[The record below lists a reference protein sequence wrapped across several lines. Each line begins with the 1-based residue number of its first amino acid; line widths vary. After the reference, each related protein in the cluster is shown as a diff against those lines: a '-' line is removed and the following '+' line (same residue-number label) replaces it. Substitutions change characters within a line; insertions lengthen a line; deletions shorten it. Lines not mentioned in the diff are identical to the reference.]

1 MTLRALIVDDERLAR
16 LALRSLLEE
25 RPDVT
30 VVGEADSV
38 VAARQR
44 VAELKP
50 DVVFLD
56 VHMPGGSGFEL
67 FREGLAAKV
76 VFCTAYEQFAVRAFE
91 VNALDY
97 LVKPVGP
104 EQIDRALSRL
114 PREVL
119 AVQTEFRALLES
131 EPVAFFV
138 RRADDLLAQARDEL
152 GRFLGGDPD
161 RVAFLPNAT
170 AGVNTVLRSLAPS
183 FRPGDELLT
192 TNHEY
197 NACRNAL
204 EYVAS
209 LSGARVVV
217 ADIPFP
223 LTSPSQA
230 LAAVV
235 SHLTE
240 RTRLCLIDHVT
251 SPTALVLPVA
261 EIARAIAA
269 RGVEVLVDGAH
280 APGMLPLDLHALEA
294 DGVTYYTGNL
304 HKWVCAPKGAAFC
317 RWRRIGW
324 RTSGRCP
331 SATGPTRRSGV
342 AAGFG
347 WSSIGWARTIRRRG
361 FACPRRCGSWV
372 ASCPVASPT

>member
-114 PREVL
+114 QVAPTANGAPAATPPNDAALALDDLVSLREAHTLRFTRVRDVTHIQAADDYSEVHLVAGL
-119 AVQTEFRALLES
+119 AALVDVTLRRWELRLPAS
-131 EPVAFFV
+131 DFV
-138 RRADDLLAQARDEL
+138 RIHRSTLVNLHHVAEVRHADGHWQVVLQGVAEPLVVSRRVGREL
-152 GRFLGGDPD
+152 GER
-161 RVAFLPNAT
+161 
-170 AGVNTVLRSLAPS
+170 LRAKAVRAP
-183 FRPGDELLT
+183 
-192 TNHEY
+192 
-197 NACRNAL
+197 
-204 EYVAS
+204 
-209 LSGARVVV
+209 
-217 ADIPFP
+217 
-223 LTSPSQA
+223 
-230 LAAVV
+230 
-235 SHLTE
+235 
-240 RTRLCLIDHVT
+240 
-251 SPTALVLPVA
+251 
-261 EIARAIAA
+261 
-269 RGVEVLVDGAH
+269 
-280 APGMLPLDLHALEA
+280 
-294 DGVTYYTGNL
+294 
-304 HKWVCAPKGAAFC
+304 
-317 RWRRIGW
+317 
-324 RTSGRCP
+324 
-331 SATGPTRRSGV
+331 
-342 AAGFG
+342 
-347 WSSIGWARTIRRRG
+347 
-361 FACPRRCGSWV
+361 
-372 ASCPVASPT
+372 